1 MCMLIRQIRIRPIVF
16 LAIIVIILDVLL
28 VRMLFTEAVNVED
41 GSVLTIEASVKSMTV
56 KTVAGEEVLA
66 VTVDDISDVNLE
78 ARSVL
83 CYFPIDTE
91 LKLGQRIRARGSVA
105 LFQHAT
111 NPGQFDYAEYNFH
124 KGVSFAMF
132 DCRLLAV
139 GSSYSGLRQ
148 SLYEIRLRGEEILA
162 VNLPG
167 EDAAIMKAMLFGN
180 KGEIDSET
188 KELFTKNGIAHILAI
203 SGLHISFLAMS
214 LYKLLRK
221 LGIKLRISALISEI
235 LIILY
240 GFMVGFPVSAFRAI
254 FMFSLFLVS
263 RTIKRSY
270 DMLTAMSLALIVLVI
285 TYPPGLFDTGLI
297 MSFLAVLGVG
307 FFGDSYLRNIWKVP
321 DFFQSVFISV
331 WISLCSLPVMAVSY
345 YEVPI
350 YSLALNLL
358 VIPLMSLLLTCGV
371 ILVLCPVS
379 SVITAR
385 IIALILYSYK
395 GACAFLENTGM
406 GRVNVGAPKKGQV
419 VVYYILLVLA
429 VWWPVIYMKFRE
441 KGICRRIHIKDYSA
455 HIHPDFHS
463 DLRDGN
469 CGSEL
474 LKGIGERA
482 LSGVR
487 NKSDRQGK
495 SDAGIRMT
503 LHISGPVGRNFITG
517 MIVVLA
523 LFLFCIRPCRGLN
536 VYMLDVGQGDCM
548 IIRNDNKKVYVID
561 GGSSSVKNVGEY
573 RIIPCLKWMGVGE
586 IEAVFITHPDSDHM
600 NGLLELLEQQK
611 KEALSVK
618 RVYVFAG
625 AMGAEEYEELSMLCR
640 NSNVELVGIGRG
652 DVLADGELRFS
663 VLSPG
668 YCEYGKGEDAGDGV
682 RSPIGYT
689 GVNGNENANSYSSY
703 AYFEPTSNNASLV
716 MHIEYKDFDM
726 LTTGDVEEEGEQD
739 IMRSGILEMVEDN
752 GDCGVEK
759 PGKNKTYHLKKL
771 MGGSAN
777 QVYPLDN
784 SIDVLKVAHHGSS
797 GSSSLNMLS
806 RITPRV
812 SLISVGERN
821 RYGHPH
827 AETLERLEKVGTSIY
842 RTDQSGAIIVSV
854 DGADM
859 KLREYVK

>member
-1 MCMLIRQIRIRPIVF
+1 MLIRQIRIRPIVF

-111 NPGQFDYAEYNFH
+111 NPGQFDYADYNFG
-124 KGVSFAMF
+124 KGISFAMY

-139 GSSYSGLRQ
+139 GNHYSGLRQ
-148 SLYEIRLRGEEILA
+148 GLYEIRLRGEGIL
-162 VNLPG
+162 VKYLSS

-221 LGIKLRISALISEI
+221 FGIKLRISAIISEI

-240 GFMVGFPVSAFRAI
+240 GVMVGFPISAFRAI
-254 FMFSLFLVS
+254 FMFSLFLLS
-263 RTIKRSY
+263 RVIKRTY
-270 DMLTAMSLALIVLVI
+270 DMLTAMSLALIILII
-285 TYPPGLFDTGLI
+285 TYPPGLYDTGLI
-297 MSFLAVLGVG
+297 MSFMAVLGVG
-307 FFGDSYLRNIWKVP
+307 FFADSYLRNIWKVP
-321 DFFQSVFISV
+321 DILQSVFVSL

-371 ILVLCPVS
+371 ILVLCPLSSFVS
-379 SVITAR
+379 AK
-385 IIALILYSYK
+385 IIELILSSYK
-395 GACAFLENTGM
+395 GACVVLENSGI
-406 GRVNVGAPKKGQV
+406 GRVNIGAPKKVQV

-441 KGICRRIHIKDYSA
+441 KGICRRIHIKDFPA

-495 SDAGIRMT
+495 SDSGIRMT

-573 RIIPCLKWMGVGE
+573 RIIPCLKWMGVNE

-600 NGLLELLEQQK
+600 NGLIELLTEQR
-611 KEALSVK
+611 KEALTVK
-618 RVYVFAG
+618 RVYIFSG
-625 AMGAEEYEELSMLCR
+625 AMGAEEYDELSMLCR
-640 NSNVELVGIGRG
+640 NSNVELLGIGRG
-652 DVLADGELRFS
+652 DVLVDGELKFG

-668 YCEYGKGEDAGDGV
+668 YGEYGKGEDAKDGV

-689 GVNGNENANSYSSY
+689 SVNVNENANSYSSY
-703 AYFEPTSNNASLV
+703 AYFDPTSNNASLV
-716 MHIEYKDFDM
+716 MHIKYKDFDM
-726 LTTGDVEEEGEQD
+726 LTTGDVEEEGEKD
-739 IMRSGILEMVEDN
+739 IMRSGILERVEDN
-752 GDCGVEK
+752 GDCGGEK
-759 PGKNKTYHLKKL
+759 PGKNKTYHLNKL

-797 GSSSLNMLS
+797 GSSSLDMLS
-806 RITPRV
+806 RISPRV

>member
-1 MCMLIRQIRIRPIVF
+1 
-16 LAIIVIILDVLL
+16 
-28 VRMLFTEAVNVED
+28 
-41 GSVLTIEASVKSMTV
+41 
-56 KTVAGEEVLA
+56 
-66 VTVDDISDVNLE
+66 
-78 ARSVL
+78 
-83 CYFPIDTE
+83 
-91 LKLGQRIRARGSVA
+91 
-105 LFQHAT
+105 
-111 NPGQFDYAEYNFH
+111 
-124 KGVSFAMF
+124 
-132 DCRLLAV
+132 
-139 GSSYSGLRQ
+139 
-148 SLYEIRLRGEEILA
+148 
-162 VNLPG
+162 
-167 EDAAIMKAMLFGN
+167 
-180 KGEIDSET
+180 
-188 KELFTKNGIAHILAI
+188 
-203 SGLHISFLAMS
+203 
-214 LYKLLRK
+214 
-221 LGIKLRISALISEI
+221 
-235 LIILY
+235 
-240 GFMVGFPVSAFRAI
+240 
-254 FMFSLFLVS
+254 
-263 RTIKRSY
+263 
-270 DMLTAMSLALIVLVI
+270 
-285 TYPPGLFDTGLI
+285 
-297 MSFLAVLGVG
+297 
-307 FFGDSYLRNIWKVP
+307 
-321 DFFQSVFISV
+321 
-331 WISLCSLPVMAVSY
+331 
-345 YEVPI
+345 
-350 YSLALNLL
+350 
-358 VIPLMSLLLTCGV
+358 
-371 ILVLCPVS
+371 
-379 SVITAR
+379 
-385 IIALILYSYK
+385 
-395 GACAFLENTGM
+395 
-406 GRVNVGAPKKGQV
+406 
-419 VVYYILLVLA
+419 
-429 VWWPVIYMKFRE
+429 
-441 KGICRRIHIKDYSA
+441 
-455 HIHPDFHS
+455 
-463 DLRDGN
+463 
-469 CGSEL
+469 
-474 LKGIGERA
+474 
-482 LSGVR
+482 
-487 NKSDRQGK
+487 
-495 SDAGIRMT
+495 
-503 LHISGPVGRNFITG
+503 
-517 MIVVLA
+517 
-523 LFLFCIRPCRGLN
+523 
-536 VYMLDVGQGDCM
+536 M

-668 YCEYGKGEDAGDGV
+668 YCEYGKGEDAKDGV

-777 QVYPLDN
+777 QVYPLDK

-797 GSSSLNMLS
+797 GSSSLDMLS
-806 RITPRV
+806 RISPRV

>member
-1 MCMLIRQIRIRPIVF
+1 MLIRQIRIRPIVF

-83 CYFPIDTE
+83 CYFPIDTK
-91 LKLGQRIRARGSVA
+91 LRLGQRIRARGSVA

-139 GSSYSGLRQ
+139 GKNYSRLRQ
-148 SLYEIRLRGEEILA
+148 GLYELRLRGETRLA
-162 VNLPG
+162 DKLSH

-180 KGEIDSET
+180 KGEIDGET

-240 GFMVGFPVSAFRAI
+240 GVMVGFPVSAFRAI

-406 GRVNVGAPKKGQV
+406 GRVNVGAPKKVQV

-429 VWWPVIYMKFRE
+429 VWWPL
-441 KGICRRIHIKDYSA
+441 IHIRFNVIGS
-455 HIHPDFHS
+455 
-463 DLRDGN
+463 LR
-469 CGSEL
+469 
-474 LKGIGERA
+474 
-482 LSGVR
+482 R
-487 NKSDRQGK
+487 N
-495 SDAGIRMT
+495 I
-503 LHISGPVGRNFITG
+503 VTG

-523 LFLFCIRPCRGLN
+523 LFLFCIRPCRGLD

-548 IIRNDNKKVYVID
+548 VIRNDNKNVYIID
-561 GGSSSVKNVGEY
+561 GGSSSVKKVGEY
-573 RIIPCLKWMGVGE
+573 RIIPCLKWMGVNE

-600 NGLLELLEQQK
+600 NGLIELLTEQR
-611 KEALSVK
+611 KEALTVK
-618 RVYVFAG
+618 RVYIFSG
-625 AMGAEEYEELSMLCR
+625 AMGAEEYDELSMLCR
-640 NSNVELVGIGRG
+640 NSNVELLGIGRG
-652 DVLADGELRFS
+652 DVLVDGELRFS

-668 YCEYGKGEDAGDGV
+668 YCEYGKGEDAKDGV

-703 AYFEPTSNNASLV
+703 AYFDPTSNNASLV
-716 MHIEYKDFDM
+716 MHIKYKDFDM
-726 LTTGDVEEEGEQD
+726 LTTGDVEEEGEKD
-739 IMRSGILEMVEDN
+739 IMRSGILERVEDN
-752 GDCGVEK
+752 GDCGGEK
-759 PGKNKTYHLKKL
+759 PGKNKTYHLNKL

-797 GSSSLNMLS
+797 GSSSLDMLS
-806 RITPRV
+806 RISPRV

>member
-1 MCMLIRQIRIRPIVF
+1 MLIRQIRIRPIVF
-16 LAIIVIILDVLL
+16 LAIVAVILDILL
-28 VRMLFTEAVNVED
+28 VRVFFSDAVNVED

-66 VTVDDISDVNLE
+66 VTVEDISDVDLE
-78 ARSVL
+78 AKSVL
-83 CYFPIDTE
+83 CYFPIDTK
-91 LKLGQRIRARGSVA
+91 LRLGQRIRARGSVA

-111 NPGQFDYAEYNFH
+111 NPGQFDYADYNFG
-124 KGVSFAMF
+124 KGISFAMY

-139 GSSYSGLRQ
+139 GKYYSRLRQ
-148 SLYEIRLRGEEILA
+148 GLYELRLRGEARLA
-162 VNLPG
+162 DKLSH

-180 KGEIDSET
+180 KGEIDGET

-214 LYKLLRK
+214 LYRLLRK

-240 GFMVGFPVSAFRAI
+240 GVMVGFPVSAFRAI
-254 FMFSLFLVS
+254 FMFSLFLLS
-263 RTIKRSY
+263 RVIKRTY
-270 DMLTAMSLALIVLVI
+270 DMLTAMSLALIILII
-285 TYPPGLFDTGLI
+285 TYPPGLYDTGLI
-297 MSFLAVLGVG
+297 MSFMAVLGVG
-307 FFGDSYLRNIWKVP
+307 FFADSYLRNIWKVP
-321 DFFQSVFISV
+321 DILQSVFVSL

-371 ILVLCPVS
+371 ILVLCPLSSFVS
-379 SVITAR
+379 AK
-385 IIALILYSYK
+385 IIELILSSYK
-395 GACAFLENTGM
+395 GACVVLENSGI
-406 GRVNVGAPKKGQV
+406 GRVNIGAPKKVQV

-441 KGICRRIHIKDYSA
+441 KGICRRIHIKDFPA
-455 HIHPDFHS
+455 HIHLDFHS

-495 SDAGIRMT
+495 SDSGIRMT

-573 RIIPCLKWMGVGE
+573 RIIPCLKWMGVNE

-600 NGLLELLEQQK
+600 NGLIELLTEQR
-611 KEALSVK
+611 KEALTVK
-618 RVYVFAG
+618 RVYIFSG
-625 AMGAEEYEELSMLCR
+625 AMGAEEYDELSMLCR
-640 NSNVELVGIGRG
+640 NSNVELLGIGRG
-652 DVLADGELRFS
+652 DVLVDGELKFG

-668 YCEYGKGEDAGDGV
+668 YGEYGKGEDAKDGV

-689 GVNGNENANSYSSY
+689 SVNVNENANSYSSY
-703 AYFEPTSNNASLV
+703 AYFDPTSNNASLV
-716 MHIEYKDFDM
+716 MHIKYKDFDM
-726 LTTGDVEEEGEQD
+726 LTTGDVEEEGEKD
-739 IMRSGILEMVEDN
+739 IMRSGILERVEDN
-752 GDCGVEK
+752 GDCGGEK
-759 PGKNKTYHLKKL
+759 PGKNKTYHLNKL

-797 GSSSLNMLS
+797 GSSSLDMLS
-806 RITPRV
+806 RISPRV

-821 RYGHPH
+821 NP
-827 AETLERLEKVGTSIY
+827 TT
-842 RTDQSGAIIVSV
+842 
-854 DGADM
+854 
-859 KLREYVK
+859 KLIKA

>member
-66 VTVDDISDVNLE
+66 VTVDDISDVDLE

-285 TYPPGLFDTGLI
+285 TYPPRLFDTGLI

-321 DFFQSVFISV
+321 DFLQSVFISI
-331 WISLCSLPVMAVSY
+331 WISLTSLPVMAVSY

-371 ILVLCPVS
+371 ILVLCPIS
-379 SVITAR
+379 SAITAR
-385 IIALILYSYK
+385 IIGLILYSYK
-395 GACAFLENTGM
+395 GACVVLENSGM
-406 GRVNVGAPKKGQV
+406 GRINIGAPKKVQV
-419 VVYYILLVLA
+419 VVYYILIVLA
-429 VWWPVIYMKFRE
+429 VWWPVIYMWFRE
-441 KGICRRIHIKDYSA
+441 KGICRQIHIKDFPA
-455 HIHPDFHS
+455 HIHSDFHS

-495 SDAGIRMT
+495 SDSGVRMT
-503 LHISGPVGRNFITG
+503 LHIPGPVGRNIITG

-668 YCEYGKGEDAGDGV
+668 YCEYGKGEDAKDGV

-777 QVYPLDN
+777 QVYPLNN

>member
-1 MCMLIRQIRIRPIVF
+1 MLIRQIRIRPIVF

-41 GSVLTIEASVKSMTV
+41 GSVPTIEASVKSMTV

-66 VTVDDISDVNLE
+66 VIVDDISDVNLE

-111 NPGQFDYAEYNFH
+111 NPGQFDYADYNFG
-124 KGVSFAMF
+124 KGISFAMY

-139 GSSYSGLRQ
+139 GNHYSGLRQ
-148 SLYEIRLRGEEILA
+148 GLYEIRLRGEGIL
-162 VNLPG
+162 VKYLSS

-221 LGIKLRISALISEI
+221 FGIKLRISAIISEI

-240 GFMVGFPVSAFRAI
+240 GVMVGFPISAFRAI
-254 FMFSLFLVS
+254 FMFSLFLLS
-263 RTIKRSY
+263 RVIKRTY
-270 DMLTAMSLALIVLVI
+270 DMLTAMSLALIILII
-285 TYPPGLFDTGLI
+285 TYPPGLYDTGLI
-297 MSFLAVLGVG
+297 MSFMAVLGVG
-307 FFGDSYLRNIWKVP
+307 FFADSYLRNIWKVP
-321 DFFQSVFISV
+321 DILQSVFVSL

-371 ILVLCPVS
+371 ILVLCPLSSFVS
-379 SVITAR
+379 AK
-385 IIALILYSYK
+385 IIELILSSYK
-395 GACAFLENTGM
+395 GACVVLENSGI
-406 GRVNVGAPKKGQV
+406 GRVNIGAPKKMQV

-441 KGICRRIHIKDYSA
+441 KGICRRIHIKDFPA
-455 HIHPDFHS
+455 HIHLDFHS

-495 SDAGIRMT
+495 SDSGVRMT
-503 LHISGPVGRNFITG
+503 LYISGPVGRNIITG

-611 KEALSVK
+611 KEALTVK
-618 RVYVFAG
+618 RVYIFSG
-625 AMGAEEYEELSMLCR
+625 AMGAEEYDELSMLCR
-640 NSNVELVGIGRG
+640 NSNVELLGIGRG
-652 DVLADGELRFS
+652 DVLVDGELKFG

-668 YCEYGKGEDAGDGV
+668 YGEYGKGEDAKDGV

-689 GVNGNENANSYSSY
+689 SVNVNENANSYSSY
-703 AYFEPTSNNASLV
+703 AYFDPTSNNASLV
-716 MHIEYKDFDM
+716 MHIKYKDFDM
-726 LTTGDVEEEGEQD
+726 LTTGDVEEEGEKD
-739 IMRSGILEMVEDN
+739 IMRSGILERVEDN
-752 GDCGVEK
+752 GDCGGEK
-759 PGKNKTYHLKKL
+759 PGKNKTYHLNKL

>member
-1 MCMLIRQIRIRPIVF
+1 MLIRQIRIRPIVF

-66 VTVDDISDVNLE
+66 VIVDDISDVNLE

-111 NPGQFDYAEYNFH
+111 NPGQFDYADYNFG
-124 KGVSFAMF
+124 KGISFAMY

-139 GSSYSGLRQ
+139 GNHYSGLRQ
-148 SLYEIRLRGEEILA
+148 GLYEIRLRGEGIL
-162 VNLPG
+162 VKYLSS

-221 LGIKLRISALISEI
+221 FGIKLRISAIISEI

-240 GFMVGFPVSAFRAI
+240 GVMVGFPISAFRAI
-254 FMFSLFLVS
+254 FMFSLFLLS
-263 RTIKRSY
+263 RVIKRTY
-270 DMLTAMSLALIVLVI
+270 DMLTAMSLALIILII
-285 TYPPGLFDTGLI
+285 TYPPGLYDTGLI
-297 MSFLAVLGVG
+297 MSFMAVLGVG
-307 FFGDSYLRNIWKVP
+307 FFADSYLRNIWKVP
-321 DFFQSVFISV
+321 DILQSVFVSL

-371 ILVLCPVS
+371 ILVLCPLSSFVS
-379 SVITAR
+379 AK
-385 IIALILYSYK
+385 IIELILSSYK
-395 GACAFLENTGM
+395 GACVVLENSGI
-406 GRVNVGAPKKGQV
+406 GRVNIGAPKKMQV

-441 KGICRRIHIKDYSA
+441 KGICRRIHIKDFPA
-455 HIHPDFHS
+455 HIHLDFHS

-495 SDAGIRMT
+495 SDSGVRMT
-503 LHISGPVGRNFITG
+503 LYISGPVGRNIITG

-611 KEALSVK
+611 KEALTVK
-618 RVYVFAG
+618 RVYIFSG
-625 AMGAEEYEELSMLCR
+625 AMGAEEYDELSMLCR
-640 NSNVELVGIGRG
+640 NSNVELLGIGRG
-652 DVLADGELRFS
+652 DVLVDGELKFG

-668 YCEYGKGEDAGDGV
+668 YGEYGKGEDAKDGV

-689 GVNGNENANSYSSY
+689 SVNVNENANSYSSY
-703 AYFEPTSNNASLV
+703 AYFDPTSNNASLV
-716 MHIEYKDFDM
+716 MHIKYKDFDM
-726 LTTGDVEEEGEQD
+726 LTTGDVEEEGEKD
-739 IMRSGILEMVEDN
+739 IMRSGILERVEDN
-752 GDCGVEK
+752 GDCGGEK
-759 PGKNKTYHLKKL
+759 PGKNKTYHLNKL

-797 GSSSLNMLS
+797 GSSSLDMLS
-806 RITPRV
+806 RISPRV

>member
-1 MCMLIRQIRIRPIVF
+1 MLIRQIRIRPIVF

-83 CYFPIDTE
+83 CYFPIDTK
-91 LKLGQRIRARGSVA
+91 LRLGQRIRARGSVA

-111 NPGQFDYAEYNFH
+111 NPGQFDYADYNFG
-124 KGVSFAMF
+124 KGISFAMY

-139 GSSYSGLRQ
+139 GNHYSGLRQ
-148 SLYEIRLRGEEILA
+148 GLYEIRLRGEGIL
-162 VNLPG
+162 VKYLSS

-221 LGIKLRISALISEI
+221 FGIKLRISAIISEI

-240 GFMVGFPVSAFRAI
+240 GVMVGFPISAFRAI
-254 FMFSLFLVS
+254 FMFSLFLLS
-263 RTIKRSY
+263 RVIKRTY
-270 DMLTAMSLALIVLVI
+270 DMLTAMSLALIILII
-285 TYPPGLFDTGLI
+285 TYPPGLYDTGLI
-297 MSFLAVLGVG
+297 MSFMAVLGVG
-307 FFGDSYLRNIWKVP
+307 FFADSYLRNIWKVP
-321 DFFQSVFISV
+321 DILQSVFVSL

-371 ILVLCPVS
+371 ILVLCPLSSFVS
-379 SVITAR
+379 AK
-385 IIALILYSYK
+385 IIELILSSYK
-395 GACAFLENTGM
+395 GACVVLENSGI
-406 GRVNVGAPKKGQV
+406 GRVNIGAPKKVQV

-441 KGICRRIHIKDYSA
+441 KGICRRIHIKDFSA
-455 HIHPDFHS
+455 HIHSDFHS

-495 SDAGIRMT
+495 SDSGIRMT

-573 RIIPCLKWMGVGE
+573 RIIPCLKWMGVNE

-600 NGLLELLEQQK
+600 NGLIELLTEQR
-611 KEALSVK
+611 KEALTVK
-618 RVYVFAG
+618 RVYIFSG
-625 AMGAEEYEELSMLCR
+625 AMGAEEYDELSMLCR
-640 NSNVELVGIGRG
+640 NSNVELLGIGRG
-652 DVLADGELRFS
+652 DVLVDGELKFG

-668 YCEYGKGEDAGDGV
+668 YGEYGKGEDAKDGV

-689 GVNGNENANSYSSY
+689 SVNVNENANSYSSY
-703 AYFEPTSNNASLV
+703 AYFDPTSNNASLV
-716 MHIEYKDFDM
+716 MHIKYKDFDM
-726 LTTGDVEEEGEQD
+726 LTTGDVEEEGEKD
-739 IMRSGILEMVEDN
+739 IMRSGILERVEDN
-752 GDCGVEK
+752 GDCGGEK
-759 PGKNKTYHLKKL
+759 PGKNKTYHLNKL

-797 GSSSLNMLS
+797 GSSSLDMLS
-806 RITPRV
+806 RISPRV
-812 SLISVGERN
+812 SLISGGERN

>member
-41 GSVLTIEASVKSMTV
+41 GSVPTIEASVKSMTV

-66 VTVDDISDVNLE
+66 VIVDDISDVNLE

-111 NPGQFDYAEYNFH
+111 NPGQFDYADYNFG
-124 KGVSFAMF
+124 KGISFAMY

-139 GSSYSGLRQ
+139 GKNYSRLRQ
-148 SLYEIRLRGEEILA
+148 GLYELRLRGETRLA
-162 VNLPG
+162 DKLSH

-180 KGEIDSET
+180 KGEIDGET

-214 LYKLLRK
+214 LYRLLRK

-240 GFMVGFPVSAFRAI
+240 GVMVGFPVSAFRAI
-254 FMFSLFLVS
+254 FMFSLFLLS
-263 RTIKRSY
+263 RVIKRTY
-270 DMLTAMSLALIVLVI
+270 DMLTAMSLALIILII
-285 TYPPGLFDTGLI
+285 TYPPGLYDTGLI
-297 MSFLAVLGVG
+297 MSFMAVLGVG
-307 FFGDSYLRNIWKVP
+307 FFADSYLRNIWKVP
-321 DFFQSVFISV
+321 DILQSVFVSL

-371 ILVLCPVS
+371 ILVLCPLSSFVS
-379 SVITAR
+379 AK
-385 IIALILYSYK
+385 IIELILSSYK
-395 GACAFLENTGM
+395 GACVVLENSGI
-406 GRVNVGAPKKGQV
+406 GRVNIGAPKKVQV

-441 KGICRRIHIKDYSA
+441 KGICRRIHIKDFPA

-495 SDAGIRMT
+495 SDSGIRMT

-573 RIIPCLKWMGVGE
+573 RIIPCLKWMGVNE

-600 NGLLELLEQQK
+600 NGLIELLTEQR
-611 KEALSVK
+611 KEALTVK
-618 RVYVFAG
+618 RVYIFSG
-625 AMGAEEYEELSMLCR
+625 AMGAEEYDELSMLCR
-640 NSNVELVGIGRG
+640 NSNVELLGIGRG
-652 DVLADGELRFS
+652 DVLVDGELKFG

-668 YCEYGKGEDAGDGV
+668 YGEYGKGEDAKDGV

-689 GVNGNENANSYSSY
+689 SVNVNENANSYSSY
-703 AYFEPTSNNASLV
+703 AYFDPTSNNASLV
-716 MHIEYKDFDM
+716 MHIKYKDFDM
-726 LTTGDVEEEGEQD
+726 LTTGDVEEEGEKD
-739 IMRSGILEMVEDN
+739 IMRSGILERVEDN
-752 GDCGVEK
+752 GDCGGEK
-759 PGKNKTYHLKKL
+759 PGKNKTYHLNKL

-797 GSSSLNMLS
+797 GSSSLDMLS
-806 RITPRV
+806 RISPRV

>member
-1 MCMLIRQIRIRPIVF
+1 MLIRQIRIRPIVF

-41 GSVLTIEASVKSMTV
+41 GSVPTIEASVKSMTV

-66 VTVDDISDVNLE
+66 VIVDDISDVNLE

-111 NPGQFDYAEYNFH
+111 NPGQFDYADYNFG
-124 KGVSFAMF
+124 KGISFAMY

-139 GSSYSGLRQ
+139 GKYYSRLRQ
-148 SLYEIRLRGEEILA
+148 GLYELRLRGEARLA
-162 VNLPG
+162 DKLSH

-180 KGEIDSET
+180 KGEIDGET

-214 LYKLLRK
+214 LYRLLRK

-240 GFMVGFPVSAFRAI
+240 GVMVGFPVSAFRAI
-254 FMFSLFLVS
+254 FMFSLFLLS
-263 RTIKRSY
+263 RVIKRTY
-270 DMLTAMSLALIVLVI
+270 DMLTAMSLALIILII
-285 TYPPGLFDTGLI
+285 TYPPGLYDTGLI
-297 MSFLAVLGVG
+297 MSFMAVLGVG
-307 FFGDSYLRNIWKVP
+307 FFADSYLRNIWKVP
-321 DFFQSVFISV
+321 DILQSVFVSL

-371 ILVLCPVS
+371 ILVLCPLSSFVS
-379 SVITAR
+379 AK
-385 IIALILYSYK
+385 IIELILSSYK
-395 GACAFLENTGM
+395 GACVVLENSGI
-406 GRVNVGAPKKGQV
+406 GRVNIGAPDKVQV

-429 VWWPVIYMKFRE
+429 VWWPVIYMWFRE
-441 KGICRRIHIKDYSA
+441 KGICRRIHIKDFPA
-455 HIHPDFHS
+455 HIHSDFHS

-495 SDAGIRMT
+495 SDSGIRMT

-561 GGSSSVKNVGEY
+561 GGSSSVKKVGEY

-600 NGLLELLEQQK
+600 NGLIELLTEQR
-611 KEALSVK
+611 KEALTVK
-618 RVYVFAG
+618 RVYIFSG
-625 AMGAEEYEELSMLCR
+625 AMGAEEYDELSMLCR
-640 NSNVELVGIGRG
+640 NSNVELLGIGRG
-652 DVLADGELRFS
+652 DVLVDGELKFG

-668 YCEYGKGEDAGDGV
+668 YGEYGKGEDAKDGV

-689 GVNGNENANSYSSY
+689 SVNVNENANSYSSY
-703 AYFEPTSNNASLV
+703 AYFDPTSNNASLV
-716 MHIEYKDFDM
+716 MHIKYKDFDM
-726 LTTGDVEEEGEQD
+726 LTTGDVEEEGEKD
-739 IMRSGILEMVEDN
+739 IMRSGILERVEDN
-752 GDCGVEK
+752 GDCGGEK
-759 PGKNKTYHLKKL
+759 PGKNKTYHLNKL

-797 GSSSLNMLS
+797 GSSSLDMLS
-806 RITPRV
+806 RISPRV

>member
-1 MCMLIRQIRIRPIVF
+1 MLIRQIRIRPIVF

-105 LFQHAT
+105 LFEHAT
-111 NPGQFDYAEYNFH
+111 NPGQFDYAEYNFG
-124 KGVSFAMF
+124 KGISFAMY

-139 GSSYSGLRQ
+139 GKYYSRLRQ
-148 SLYEIRLRGEEILA
+148 GLYELRLRGEARLA
-162 VNLPG
+162 DKLSH

-180 KGEIDSET
+180 KGEIDGET

-214 LYKLLRK
+214 LYRLLRK

-240 GFMVGFPVSAFRAI
+240 GVMVGFPVSAFRAI
-254 FMFSLFLVS
+254 FMFSLFLLS
-263 RTIKRSY
+263 RVIKRTY
-270 DMLTAMSLALIVLVI
+270 DMLTAMSLALIILII
-285 TYPPGLFDTGLI
+285 TYPPGLYDTGLI
-297 MSFLAVLGVG
+297 MSFMAVLGVG
-307 FFGDSYLRNIWKVP
+307 FFADSYLRNIWKVP
-321 DFFQSVFISV
+321 DILQSVFVSL

-371 ILVLCPVS
+371 ILVLCPLSSFVS
-379 SVITAR
+379 AK
-385 IIALILYSYK
+385 IIELILSSYK
-395 GACAFLENTGM
+395 GACVVLENSGI
-406 GRVNVGAPKKGQV
+406 GRVNIGAPKKVQV

-441 KGICRRIHIKDYSA
+441 KGICRRIHIKDFPA
-455 HIHPDFHS
+455 HIHLDFHS

-487 NKSDRQGK
+487 NKSDMQGK
-495 SDAGIRMT
+495 SDSGVRMT
-503 LHISGPVGRNFITG
+503 LYISGPVGRNIITG

-573 RIIPCLKWMGVGE
+573 RIIPCLKWMGVNE

-600 NGLLELLEQQK
+600 NGLIELLTEQR
-611 KEALSVK
+611 KEALTVK
-618 RVYVFAG
+618 RVYIFSG
-625 AMGAEEYEELSMLCR
+625 AMGAEEYDELSMLCR
-640 NSNVELVGIGRG
+640 NSNVELLGIGRG
-652 DVLADGELRFS
+652 DVLVDGELKFG

-668 YCEYGKGEDAGDGV
+668 YGEYGKGEDAKDGV

-689 GVNGNENANSYSSY
+689 SVNVNENANSYSSY
-703 AYFEPTSNNASLV
+703 AYFDPTSNNASLV
-716 MHIEYKDFDM
+716 MHIKYKDFDM
-726 LTTGDVEEEGEQD
+726 LTTGDVEEEGEKD
-739 IMRSGILEMVEDN
+739 IMRSGILERVEDN
-752 GDCGVEK
+752 GDCGGEK
-759 PGKNKTYHLKKL
+759 PGKNKTYHLNKL

-797 GSSSLNMLS
+797 GSSSLNLLS

-812 SLISVGERN
+812 SLISVGEGN

>member
-1 MCMLIRQIRIRPIVF
+1 MLIRQIRIRPIVF

-41 GSVLTIEASVKSMTV
+41 GSVPTIEASVKSMTV

-66 VTVDDISDVNLE
+66 VIVDDISDVNLE

-111 NPGQFDYAEYNFH
+111 NPGQFDYADYNFG
-124 KGVSFAMF
+124 KGISFAMY

-139 GSSYSGLRQ
+139 GNHYSGLRQ
-148 SLYEIRLRGEEILA
+148 GLYEIRLRGEGIL
-162 VNLPG
+162 VKYLSS

-221 LGIKLRISALISEI
+221 FGIKLRISAIISEI

-240 GFMVGFPVSAFRAI
+240 GVMVGFPISAFRAI
-254 FMFSLFLVS
+254 FMFSLFLLS
-263 RTIKRSY
+263 RVIKRTY
-270 DMLTAMSLALIVLVI
+270 DMLTAMSLALIILII
-285 TYPPGLFDTGLI
+285 TYPPGLYDTGLI
-297 MSFLAVLGVG
+297 MSFMAVLGVG
-307 FFGDSYLRNIWKVP
+307 FFADSYLRNIWKVP
-321 DFFQSVFISV
+321 DILQSVFVSL

-371 ILVLCPVS
+371 ILVLCPLSSFVS
-379 SVITAR
+379 AK
-385 IIALILYSYK
+385 IIELILSSYK
-395 GACAFLENTGM
+395 GACVVLENSGI
-406 GRVNVGAPKKGQV
+406 GRVNIGAPKKMQV

-441 KGICRRIHIKDYSA
+441 KGICRRIHIKDFPA
-455 HIHPDFHS
+455 HIHLDFHS

-495 SDAGIRMT
+495 SDSGVRMT
-503 LHISGPVGRNFITG
+503 LYISGPVGRNIITG

-611 KEALSVK
+611 KEALTVK
-618 RVYVFAG
+618 RVYIFSG
-625 AMGAEEYEELSMLCR
+625 AMGAEEYDELSMLCR
-640 NSNVELVGIGRG
+640 NSNVELLGIGRG
-652 DVLADGELRFS
+652 DVLVDGELKFG

-668 YCEYGKGEDAGDGV
+668 YGEYGKGEDAKDGV

-689 GVNGNENANSYSSY
+689 SVNVNENANSYSSY
-703 AYFEPTSNNASLV
+703 AYFDPTSNNASLV
-716 MHIEYKDFDM
+716 MHIKYKDFDM
-726 LTTGDVEEEGEQD
+726 LTTGDVEEEGEKD
-739 IMRSGILEMVEDN
+739 IMRSGILERVEDN
-752 GDCGVEK
+752 GDCGGEK
-759 PGKNKTYHLKKL
+759 PGKNKTYHLNKL

-797 GSSSLNMLS
+797 GSSSLDMLS
-806 RITPRV
+806 RISPRV